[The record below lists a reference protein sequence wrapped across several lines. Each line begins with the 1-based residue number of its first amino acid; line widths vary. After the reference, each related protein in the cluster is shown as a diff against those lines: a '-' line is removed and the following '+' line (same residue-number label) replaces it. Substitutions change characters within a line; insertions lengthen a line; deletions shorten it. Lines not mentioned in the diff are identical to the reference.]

1 MYTTGGKERSGMGFT
16 IMESFMD
23 QLTVRSQPG
32 KGTAVRMKKR
42 LSVRLGAGGQ
52 A

>member
-1 MYTTGGKERSGMGFT
+1 MGFT

-32 KGTAVRMKKR
+32 KGTAVRMKNGFR
-42 LSVRLGAGGQ
+42 CVWALRVGLIAQRNGVN
-52 A
+52 